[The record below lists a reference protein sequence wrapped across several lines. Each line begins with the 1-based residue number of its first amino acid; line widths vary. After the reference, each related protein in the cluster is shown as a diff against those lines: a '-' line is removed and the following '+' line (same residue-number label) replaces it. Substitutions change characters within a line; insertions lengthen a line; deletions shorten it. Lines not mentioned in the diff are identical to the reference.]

1 MSYMTEMPLA
11 ERNQMFLDA
20 ESKVDPAIQI
30 RMRYRKSTWRSM
42 VPRGIYTLG
51 EGLQKKAY
59 SYWSGLSQ
67 QRGLHLWHNVQ
78 ISRKASAGDPGYDAT
93 VYNPHTVTY
102 GFESKTYGGMGIEYK
117 TPHISIRDLR
127 FAAMLAQQL
136 KAVYGYL
143 GDFTNDMW
151 ENYSR
156 EQYARYANVA
166 EKCFV
171 ITNGRYSSQ
180 RFTYDPESADS
191 DGDNVAVID
200 GGSSLPTIGILSW
213 DPIKSITRRLQMQV
227 PMGAIADIDGRPAYG
242 WVGDLEDF
250 DKMIE
255 KDPELREDWRMAK
268 ENQLIENYGKTTVY
282 KGCSLMH
289 DTLTPRFDIKRV
301 SGNSVILK
309 RVDPMVAS
317 AASLTG
323 ERVDVNDEYLYAE
336 FGSFFIYMKDVF
348 ITEVPPSGPAA
359 PGGGTS
365 FGATPGLNGEWKWL
379 NYQTD
384 ENPLMEKG
392 YWFMRA
398 EAFSKPLENSE
409 EAIMVIYRR
418 FTHHVALDTQ
428 LGGSAAAAEQ
438 DIVKDVAAGDIDATN
453 FTVEVTLAGFLTAEA
468 GQAISLVGAA
478 GANTIAGIVMSS
490 DEAPTYVLA
499 LASAPTAGNYTAAN
513 GAKVVV
519 A

>member
-1 MSYMTEMPLA
+1 MTEMTLA
-11 ERNQMFLDA
+11 ERNHAFLDG
-20 ESKVDPAIQI
+20 ESKVDTAIQI
-30 RMRYRKSTWRSM
+30 RKRYRKSTWRSM
-42 VPRGIYTLG
+42 VPRGVYVLG
-51 EGLQKKAY
+51 EGLEKKAY

-78 ISRKASAGDPGYDAT
+78 ISRKPTAGDPGYDST
-93 VYNPHTVTY
+93 IYNPHTVTY

-127 FAAMLAQQL
+127 FAQMLNQQL

-171 ITNGRYSSQ
+171 ITDGRYSSQ

-200 GGSSLPTIGILSW
+200 GGATLPNIGILAW
-213 DPIKSITRRLQMQV
+213 EPIKAMTRRLQMQV

-255 KDPELREDWRMAK
+255 KDPELRADWRMAK
-268 ENQLIENYGKTTVY
+268 ENQLIDNYGKTTVY

-289 DTLTPRFDIKRV
+289 DTLTPRFDIKRID
-301 SGNSVILK
+301 GNKVILK

-317 AASLTG
+317 AATLLG
-323 ERVDVNDEYLYAE
+323 ERVDVSDDYLYAE

-359 PGGGTS
+359 PGGGVS

-384 ENPLMEKG
+384 DNPLMEKG

-418 FTHHVALDTQ
+418 FTHHVALDTE
-428 LGGSAAAAEQ
+428 LGGSAATTER
-438 DIVKDVAAGDIDATN
+438 DIVADVAATDVDAANNTIA
-453 FTVEVTLAGFLTAEA
+453 VKLAGFLKAEA
-468 GQAISLVGAA
+468 GQAISLVADDG
-478 GANTIAGIVMSS
+478 TTLIAGIVLSS
-490 DEAPTYVLA
+490 DEAPSYILA
-499 LASAPTAGNYTAAN
+499 LASAPTHTNYTAAG
-513 GAKVVV
+513 GAKVVSV
-519 A
+519 